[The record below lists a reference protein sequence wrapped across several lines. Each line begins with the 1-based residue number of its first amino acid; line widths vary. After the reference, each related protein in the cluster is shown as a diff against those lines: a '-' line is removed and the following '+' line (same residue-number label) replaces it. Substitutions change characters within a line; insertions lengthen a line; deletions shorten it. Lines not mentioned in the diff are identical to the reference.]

1 MRSCLPM
8 VLSAAALLEIGS
20 AAYAQDVAGKKEPG
34 APLSDVKEAPRSNP
48 ISTGSTGWTAGEAS
62 THTGVT

>member
-1 MRSCLPM
+1 
-8 VLSAAALLEIGS
+8 
-20 AAYAQDVAGKKEPG
+20 GKKEPG

-62 THTGVT
+62 THTGVTEEGPPAEKPSPAKQLDPTRDNGNPRQ